1 MRLLD
6 PSARVAKRLTRI
18 GGVLIDM
25 PSARDK
31 AGRTHALAR
40 LRRDPAVE
48 AAEPN
53 FIYYLSA
60 GMPNDPLAP
69 QQWHLRAVKAMEAWS
84 HAAGGREV
92 VVAVMDT
99 GVQLFHEDLRG
110 RIWTNP
116 KEIPDNGL
124 DDDGNGFVDD
134 IHGWNFVQGHNNPT
148 AELVPLPQEGCLPD
162 EASRGYEDHGTH
174 VAGII
179 GATTGNGR
187 GIAGLAP
194 NVKIMSLKIMGGP
207 CGIGRLVDVVLALDY
222 AIANGAHIVNM
233 SIGGPNRSAIMQK
246 LLEAAGRKGIL
257 VVAAA
262 GNAASD
268 NDVVPE
274 FPSGY
279 PLPNIISVA
288 ATGVDDE
295 LADFSNF
302 GPRSVHLA
310 APGVD
315 ILSSVPEGED
325 GRGPDSGYKAHT
337 GTSMAVPVVV
347 GAAALIKSQHPDM
360 TGAQIRERLLET
372 VDRVAG
378 LAGKVAAGGRFER
391 GPGGGRPDAE
401 QDRRTAA
408 PQAGARE
415 SRRRPARHRRCP
427 CRQGARNRGQAD
439 PARRQPDR
447 QGHVLSRRHGNS
459 SLTVEKVRLARRAVA
474 SLLAV
479 AMLAPTLPSVAA
491 PEPKK
496 TAPAASEPI
505 NIPDPEIVEAMAAEV
520 LKALR
525 RRTDRPADVTESS
538 LWFEPAAPVPGAD
551 DRVRRKIALWP
562 FWKRD
567 DLPVDRAFARVLGY
581 RLRATVVNGAGPR
594 HRVVTRD
601 ELQRLEHEIDDFNR
615 LEVTAEKTNQLI
627 RAAGADILIVTNL
640 VPLSDN
646 QLLISMAAQDVWT
659 GQTLGEATP
668 RAMRYNFDIAR
679 GMGLD
684 EAVRRAAADVLG
696 TIPDLRVV
704 RPQGVRFQDTDV
716 QTPFGR
722 WFSRRFV
729 AELQRAAARRVGRAP
744 VREAPARMRPDA
756 VERRGLGLKGGNPD
770 SLMAEESAGDYVFKG
785 AYWLLGDHVDLN
797 LAFVDA
803 GGGIQRW

>member
-1 MRLLD
+1 MAGDGMNSNDRNGWRRRSAIFAAAVAACAFAGPLAAQTSGTYRLNYDAVPGEVVVTFKERGPRVDAQGTFNLMRLLD

-194 NVKIMSLKIMGGP
+194 NVKIMPLKIMGGP

-378 LAGKVAAGGRFER
+378 LAGKVAAGGRLNVARAVGAPMPSRIVGPPPRKPAPGKAADDRLDIGGVRVDR
-391 GPGGGRPDAE
+391 GRGTE
-401 QDRRTAA
+401 DRRTL
-408 PQAGARE
+408 PAG
-415 SRRRPARHRRCP
+415 
-427 CRQGARNRGQAD
+427 N
-439 PARRQPDR
+439 
-447 QGHVLSRRHGNS
+447 
-459 SLTVEKVRLARRAVA
+459 LTGKD
-474 SLLAV
+474 
-479 AMLAPTLPSVAA
+479 M
-491 PEPKK
+491 
-496 TAPAASEPI
+496 
-505 NIPDPEIVEAMAAEV
+505 
-520 LKALR
+520 
-525 RRTDRPADVTESS
+525 
-538 LWFEPAAPVPGAD
+538 F
-551 DRVRRKIALWP
+551 
-562 FWKRD
+562 
-567 DLPVDRAFARVLGY
+567 
-581 RLRATVVNGAGPR
+581 
-594 HRVVTRD
+594 
-601 ELQRLEHEIDDFNR
+601 
-615 LEVTAEKTNQLI
+615 
-627 RAAGADILIVTNL
+627 
-640 VPLSDN
+640 
-646 QLLISMAAQDVWT
+646 
-659 GQTLGEATP
+659 
-668 RAMRYNFDIAR
+668 
-679 GMGLD
+679 
-684 EAVRRAAADVLG
+684 
-696 TIPDLRVV
+696 
-704 RPQGVRFQDTDV
+704 
-716 QTPFGR
+716 
-722 WFSRRFV
+722 
-729 AELQRAAARRVGRAP
+729 
-744 VREAPARMRPDA
+744 
-756 VERRGLGLKGGNPD
+756 
-770 SLMAEESAGDYVFKG
+770 
-785 AYWLLGDHVDLN
+785 
-797 LAFVDA
+797 
-803 GGGIQRW
+803 

>member
-1 MRLLD
+1 
-6 PSARVAKRLTRI
+6 
-18 GGVLIDM
+18 
-25 PSARDK
+25 
-31 AGRTHALAR
+31 
-40 LRRDPAVE
+40 
-48 AAEPN
+48 
-53 FIYYLSA
+53 
-60 GMPNDPLAP
+60 
-69 QQWHLRAVKAMEAWS
+69 
-84 HAAGGREV
+84 
-92 VVAVMDT
+92 
-99 GVQLFHEDLRG
+99 
-110 RIWTNP
+110 
-116 KEIPDNGL
+116 
-124 DDDGNGFVDD
+124 
-134 IHGWNFVQGHNNPT
+134 
-148 AELVPLPQEGCLPD
+148 
-162 EASRGYEDHGTH
+162 
-174 VAGII
+174 
-179 GATTGNGR
+179 
-187 GIAGLAP
+187 
-194 NVKIMSLKIMGGP
+194 
-207 CGIGRLVDVVLALDY
+207 
-222 AIANGAHIVNM
+222 
-233 SIGGPNRSAIMQK
+233 
-246 LLEAAGRKGIL
+246 
-257 VVAAA
+257 
-262 GNAASD
+262 
-268 NDVVPE
+268 
-274 FPSGY
+274 
-279 PLPNIISVA
+279 
-288 ATGVDDE
+288 
-295 LADFSNF
+295 
-302 GPRSVHLA
+302 
-310 APGVD
+310 
-315 ILSSVPEGED
+315 
-325 GRGPDSGYKAHT
+325 
-337 GTSMAVPVVV
+337 
-347 GAAALIKSQHPDM
+347 
-360 TGAQIRERLLET
+360 
-372 VDRVAG
+372 
-378 LAGKVAAGGRFER
+378 
-391 GPGGGRPDAE
+391 
-401 QDRRTAA
+401 
-408 PQAGARE
+408 
-415 SRRRPARHRRCP
+415 
-427 CRQGARNRGQAD
+427 
-439 PARRQPDR
+439 
-447 QGHVLSRRHGNS
+447 
-459 SLTVEKVRLARRAVA
+459 
-474 SLLAV
+474 
-479 AMLAPTLPSVAA
+479 MLAPTLPSVAA